1 MAQEELNS
9 MMRFILSKEH
19 MKINILHIELSNVS
33 TRESN
38 GERFKHTIGLKFFV
52 KTSNLWETPRSY
64 VHRHIGQDIWDI
76 GNGSSISICRIHQK

>member
-19 MKINILHIELSNVS
+19 MKIKFLHIELSNVS

-38 GERFKHTIGLKFFV
+38 GGRFKHTIGLKFFV
-52 KTSNLWETPRSY
+52 KTSNLWETLAHRSG
-64 VHRHIGQDIWDI
+64 RGIILNGQF
-76 GNGSSISICRIHQK
+76 GQVFARTVLASFS